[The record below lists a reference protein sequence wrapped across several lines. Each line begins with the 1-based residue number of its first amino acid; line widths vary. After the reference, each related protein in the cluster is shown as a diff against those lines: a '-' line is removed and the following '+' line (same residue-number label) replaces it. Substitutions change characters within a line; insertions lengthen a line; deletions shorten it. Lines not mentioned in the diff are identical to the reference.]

1 MGREEMAPF
10 FIASACVQ
18 CDKPLFSGSDPVLGF
33 RWVPILHKLMD
44 KVFKVLYTALVES

>member
-10 FIASACVQ
+10 FIASAGVQ

-33 RWVPILHKLMD
+33 RWVPILHGIRLMD
-44 KVFKVLYTALVES
+44 KVFKVL